1 MSSKDIKMAN
11 NSDKSNKKG
20 DNKVDK
26 KQKEE
31 PKIIEIVF
39 NEDDAFEEFEM
50 DTWKVDTNTQKQED
64 ADLWQDDWGDKDVD
78 EAFEIQL
85 RNEIQSNK
93 K

>member
-1 MSSKDIKMAN
+1 MSNSN
-11 NSDKSNKKG
+11 NSNKKK
-20 DNKVDK
+20 DDK
-26 KQKEE
+26 DKSEL
-31 PKIIEIVF
+31 PKMIPVVF

-50 DTWKVDTNTQKQED
+50 DTWKVDSNAQNKD
-64 ADLWQDDWGDKDVD
+64 ADLWTDDWGDKDVD